1 VTPPGE
7 APHESAD
14 IALVIIAPTGGGQW
28 MFYSSGVGCHK
39 DQFARNLP
47 VLMAIWKSYQVA
59 GWVSQERMAKAMQ
72 SLREAYQ
79 IMNDTMAERSR
90 AMDRIAADWDEYIRG
105 YRTVLDTVTG
115 DRFDVD
121 LGYSTEVVRRL
132 NEAEGSDRY
141 REIPLRDLNEA
152 P

>member
-1 VTPPGE
+1 
-7 APHESAD
+7 
-14 IALVIIAPTGGGQW
+14 
-28 MFYSSGVGCHK
+28 
-39 DQFARNLP
+39 
-47 VLMAIWKSYQVA
+47 
-59 GWVSQERMAKAMQ
+59 MAKAMQ

-132 NEAEGSDRY
+132 NEAEGSERY